1 MDEPLWNLFC
11 YFLLFLFYCL
21 LFCFKD
27 KVPNSFGTENNVIT
41 VKSSDFEVFEALGI
55 DNAATGHQA
64 DDAMLRNSQRLIY
77 FHNFFSLCWN

>member
-1 MDEPLWNLFC
+1 MKFS
-11 YFLLFLFYCL
+11 LLPFTMFIWSMLVYCFIL
-21 LFCFKD
+21 KD

-64 DDAMLRNSQRLIY
+64 DDTILRNSQRLIS
-77 FHNFFSLCWN
+77 FQDFSSLCLN